1 MENES
6 KTWAD
11 VAREL
16 VLNPKEMGQFFD
28 YFSEYLGERNVDY
41 KKKFDEMEDLDKILL
56 FVTLCKKLQ
65 DKGVPVPDVNI
76 TNSSPKSH
84 QINKCV

>member
-1 MENES
+1 MEN
-6 KTWAD
+6 KNRTWAD
-11 VAREL
+11 LAREL
-16 VLNPKEMGQFFD
+16 VLNPKEMGQFLD

-76 TNSSPKSH
+76 NNSSPKRH
-84 QINKCV
+84 